1 MRLIDADALRNKMF
15 FSEGLRENG
24 ILYVPFNEVVRNI
37 NDAPTSYDV
46 EKIVAELEEASHW
59 EDSTFDEDGYCNDDA
74 EEVIYLHRAIDIV
87 KRGGVK

>member
-1 MRLIDADALRNKMF
+1 MRLIDADAFKELLGTDTKI
-15 FSEGLRENG
+15 RETFCKV
-24 ILYVPFNEVVRNI
+24 I
-37 NDAPTSYDV
+37 DAQPTAYDV

-87 KRGGVK
+87 KMGGAK